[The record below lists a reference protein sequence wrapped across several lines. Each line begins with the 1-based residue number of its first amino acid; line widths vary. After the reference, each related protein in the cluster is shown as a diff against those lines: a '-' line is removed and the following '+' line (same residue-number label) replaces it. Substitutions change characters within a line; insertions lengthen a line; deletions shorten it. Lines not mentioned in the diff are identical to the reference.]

1 MAQKKKDSL
10 DFETTLGR
18 LDEITASM
26 EKENVSLEEALAL
39 YEEGIRLVRV
49 ASERLED
56 AQRRIKVL
64 KMTPEGEMLEK
75 DFPVEQGE

>member
-56 AQRRIKVL
+56 AQRRIKML
-64 KMTPEGEMLEK
+64 QMTPEGEMLEA
-75 DFPVEQGE
+75 DFPEELGE

>member
-1 MAQKKKDSL
+1 MAQKKKDGL
-10 DFETTLGR
+10 DFEATLGR

-39 YEEGIRLVRV
+39 YEEGIGLVRV

-56 AQRRIKVL
+56 AQRRIKML
-64 KMTPEGEMLEK
+64 KMTPEGEMLET
-75 DFPVEQGE
+75 DFPVEQAE